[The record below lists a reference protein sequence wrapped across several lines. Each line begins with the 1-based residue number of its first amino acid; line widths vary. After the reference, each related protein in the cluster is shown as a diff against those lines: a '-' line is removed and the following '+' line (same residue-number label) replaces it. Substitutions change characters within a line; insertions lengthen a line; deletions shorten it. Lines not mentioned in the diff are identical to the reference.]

1 MALRIGLVIY
11 GDLSTTSG
19 GYLYDRMLVQHLRSS
34 GAQVEIIS
42 LPWRNYAHHLLD
54 NFSPSLLERLAARSR
69 YDVILQDE
77 LNHPSLFLL
86 NRRLRRRDNRPSL
99 VSVVHHLRSDEQH
112 PPHLRALYRIVEGM
126 YLRSAD
132 GFICNS
138 ESTRGRVG
146 AHRSGHLD
154 GITAY
159 PAADHLEPPAAGQV
173 RALITE
179 RRQQN
184 RPLQI
189 LFVGNVIQRKG
200 LHTLLAALGE
210 HMPAEF
216 RLHVAGSLET
226 DPAYAAQIARA
237 IRRLG
242 LEQQATLHG
251 SVSAERLRDLYRTSD
266 VLAVPSYEGF
276 GIVYLEAMS
285 FGLPV
290 IAATSGAAH
299 EIVTDG
305 VDGFLAPPGD
315 AQAIGVALSALARD
329 DERLARMG
337 HAARRRYD
345 CHPTWHETF
354 AQTPSWLG
362 EFARKTHSNGI

>member
-1 MALRIGLVIY
+1 MALRIALVIY

-19 GYLYDRMLVQHLRSS
+19 GYLYDRILVQHLRSS

-42 LPWRNYAHHLLD
+42 LPWRSYARHLLD
-54 NFSPSLLERLAARSR
+54 NFSPRLLERLAARSR

-86 NRRLRRRDNRPSL
+86 NRRLQRRRDRPPL
-99 VSVVHHLRSDEQH
+99 VSIVHHLRSDEQH
-112 PPHLRALYRIVEGM
+112 PPHLRAVYRIVEGM
-126 YLRSAD
+126 YLRSVE

-138 ESTRGRVG
+138 ESTRGRVR
-146 AHRSGHLD
+146 AHRSEHLD
-154 GITAY
+154 GVTAY
-159 PAADHLEPPAAGQV
+159 PAADHLGPPAAGQV
-173 RALITE
+173 HALIVE
-179 RRQQN
+179 RCRQN
-184 RPLQI
+184 SPLQI

-200 LHTLLAALGE
+200 LHTLLAALCE

-242 LEQQATLHG
+242 LEQQATMYG
-251 SVSAERLRDLYRTSD
+251 SVPAQQLRDLYRTCD

-290 IAATSGAAH
+290 IAATTGAAH
-299 EIVTDG
+299 EIVTEG

-315 AQAIGVALSALARD
+315 AQAIGDALSVLARD
-329 DERLARMG
+329 RSLLARMG

-345 CHPTWHETF
+345 RHPTWHETF
-354 AQTPSWLG
+354 SQTQSWLG
-362 EFARKTHSNGI
+362 EFVRKTHSNGI